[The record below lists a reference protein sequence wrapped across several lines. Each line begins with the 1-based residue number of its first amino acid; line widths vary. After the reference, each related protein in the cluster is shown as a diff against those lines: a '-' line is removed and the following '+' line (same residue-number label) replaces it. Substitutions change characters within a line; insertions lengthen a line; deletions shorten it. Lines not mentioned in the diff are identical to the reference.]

1 MPALDR
7 AKTLQAAEKF
17 VRAGK
22 LLEAVKEYQKLVDDN
37 PRDMNLVNKLGDL
50 LLRAGKN
57 QDALKQFMRIADFFA
72 KDGFHLKAIA
82 MYKKISK
89 IDPSSLEC
97 QQRLA
102 TLYHEQGLA
111 TEAKSAYK
119 AIADAYVKSGK
130 VPGATEALKR
140 LLDIDADDVKSR
152 MTLAEMLAR
161 NNQNEDAAL
170 QYAMVARVAA
180 ARGASDEAVAVV
192 RRAIKLS
199 PNHAEL
205 PGVLL
210 SVVTRLDHAPSE
222 LVQAAE
228 EIAAHATRSSRA
240 VVLMAEALRR
250 AGREDDAEEALKR
263 LNGEALDDD
272 LDLEALVIVGR
283 FHTARGRVGEGFVWI
298 DRAVDRLAAG
308 GKPAEAA
315 SMVDVFL
322 QAHGDH
328 PEALQKLADLAAKSQ
343 DANSEFDA
351 LHRLVSSVIDS
362 GYADRAR
369 GPMERLS
376 SLRPGDPAVLELQER
391 LKGGAKP
398 KAAAAPVPPPV
409 PEPAAAPPRPAAP
422 VSSFPATSRAQSED
436 EEANEIFNLD
446 EDDTSL
452 PEISLAEEDEDD
464 GEVIE
469 IDADEE
475 EAPAPA
481 AAPARPAAAPA
492 KPPPAQPKAVD
503 LSPDAADEP
512 DYGGPNSRIQEIQD
526 ADASGQPIDEEFISE
541 HLTEAEVFVKYGLLD
556 KAREQLRSI
565 LKKYP
570 QHDAAHLRMKDLALS
585 EGNTDAAVRECLAL
599 AEIRRGE
606 GRNDEARELINE
618 AVRIDPD
625 HPELQKQGVAAE
637 RPASPRVVP
646 AAAAPAAAPAA
657 KPKKA
662 AAPPPPVPSLNLDD
676 DLEIDLDLPEEPA
689 AAAPSRPHAAPA
701 PAPAPASAAKAAKPA
716 TPDFASTTAKTVLP
730 LEPEPEES
738 DDLDMLR
745 EALAEPD
752 SEKLG
757 EVDFY
762 IEQGLVDE
770 ARQILFQ
777 LQKRFP
783 GSEAVEERVK
793 RLESPAEAAAPSGPP
808 AAGEDDV
815 DFEVEQALTGKH
827 RPIEP
832 AAAPKAHPPVK
843 AKEPQAPARV
853 EAKKPAPAPAP
864 SAAPR
869 AAPVRPVF
877 KVEKHVADESGD
889 FFDLAGELDRSM
901 EDEQVKSDAT
911 AKDALDGQAHTFED
925 IFAAFRKG
933 VEQQVGSDDF
943 DTHYN
948 LGIAYKEMGLVDEA
962 IGEFQFAARDPG
974 RTLECCGILG
984 LCFRD
989 KGMPEL
995 ALKWYKRGLD
1005 MPGLDEQQAVGL
1017 RYDMAEVHREQGE
1030 FDQALRMYTEVFGI
1044 DSTYREVGSRIKEMK
1059 SQLPSSGKR

>member
-89 IDPSSLEC
+89 IDPSNLEC

-111 TEAKSAYK
+111 TEAKSQYRQ
-119 AIADAYVKSGK
+119 IADAFVKTGRT
-130 VPGATEALKR
+130 PGAAEAIKR
-140 LLDIDADDVKSR
+140 LLEIDPDDAKMR
-152 MTLAEMLAR
+152 ATLADLLGR
-161 NNQNEDAAL
+161 NNQNDDAAV
-170 QYAMVARVAA
+170 QYAMVARTAA
-180 ARGASDEAVAVV
+180 ARGAVDEVV
-192 RRAIKLS
+192 TVIRKAIKLS
-199 PNHAEL
+199 PKHAEL
-205 PGVLL
+205 PGILL
-210 SVVTRLDHAPSE
+210 SVVTRVEEPPAE

-228 EIAAHATRSSRA
+228 EIAKHAARSGRA
-240 VVLMAEALRR
+240 IVLVAEVLRR
-250 AGREDDAEEALKR
+250 AGRVSEAEAALKR
-263 LNGEALDDD
+263 LQGDALDDD
-272 LDLEALVIVGR
+272 LDLEALVVVGQ
-283 FHTARGRVGEGFVWI
+283 FHTAQGRVADGFVWI
-298 DRAVDRLAAG
+298 DRAVEKLVAAG
-308 GKPAEAA
+308 KLPEAA
-315 SMVDVFL
+315 AMVEVFL
-322 QAHGDH
+322 HGHGDH
-328 PEALQKLADLAAKSQ
+328 PEALQRRADIAARAG
-343 DANSEFDA
+343 DAESEFQA
-351 LHRLVSSVIDS
+351 LLSLAQAVIEQ
-362 GYADRAR
+362 GHPDRAR
-369 GPMERLS
+369 APMDRLGT
-376 SLRPGDPAVLELQER
+376 LRPGDPAIVALEES
-391 LKGGAKP
+391 LKGGSKSKGVP
-398 KAAAAPVPPPV
+398 AARPAPAAHATPPPV
-409 PEPAAAPPRPAAP
+409 PAPPPIPAAA
-422 VSSFPATSRAQSED
+422 SRSESED
-436 EEANEIFNLD
+436 AEASEIFNLD
-446 EDDTSL
+446 EGDAAL
-452 PEISLAEEDEDD
+452 PEISLVEESSPRAAAEDEDE
-464 GEVIE
+464 GEAIE
-469 IDADEE
+469 IEADEGHEDAPKE
-475 EAPAPA
+475 EASED
-481 AAPARPAAAPA
+481 
-492 KPPPAQPKAVD
+492 V
-503 LSPDAADEP
+503 
-512 DYGGPNSRIQEIQD
+512 DYGGPKSRIQEIQD
-526 ADASGQPIDEEFISE
+526 ADESGQPIDEEFISE

-556 KAREQLRSI
+556 KAREQLRAI

-570 QHDAAHLRMKDLALS
+570 QHDAAHLRMKDMALS

-606 GRNDEARELINE
+606 GKDDEAREFVNE

-625 HPELQKQGVAAE
+625 HAELRKQGIAAD
-637 RPASPRVVP
+637 RPSPRVVP
-646 AAAAPAAAPAA
+646 APPAHPAPVVAAAPA
-657 KPKKA
+657 KPKRPA
-662 AAPPPPVPSLNLDD
+662 PPAPPPIALD

-689 AAAPSRPHAAPA
+689 AAPAPPPRARAQAPA
-701 PAPAPASAAKAAKPA
+701 PQPTPAAKPA
-716 TPDFASTTAKTVLP
+716 VPDFATTTAKTVLP
-730 LEPEPEES
+730 IDPEPEPEES
-738 DDLDMLR
+738 VGESDDLDIFA

-752 SEKLG
+752 GEKLG

-783 GSEAVEERVK
+783 GSPAVAERVE
-793 RLESPAEAAAPSGPP
+793 RLETPAGAAAPTAR
-808 AAGEDDV
+808 AAAVDDDV
-815 DFEVEQALTGKH
+815 DFEVEQALTGKT
-827 RPIEP
+827 RAVE
-832 AAAPKAHPPVK
+832 
-843 AKEPQAPARV
+843 APAP
-853 EAKKPAPAPAP
+853 KPAPPPARDKAHAPAAKPEPRAAAKPAAPAFSPKAAPAP
-864 SAAPR
+864 PPK

-877 KVEKHVADESGD
+877 KVEKHSGDESGD

-901 EDEQVKSDAT
+901 ADEQEKSEAT

-974 RTLECCGILG
+974 RALECCGILG

-1005 MPGLDEQQAVGL
+1005 MPGLGEQQAVGL

-1044 DSTYREVGSRIKEMK
+1044 DSTYREVSSRIKEMK
-1059 SQLPSSGKR
+1059 AQVSGSSRR